1 MAVPMWSPAALQAN
15 MIWAPGLLTMFWY
28 DKRVI
33 VDGSNA
39 PLPSK
44 ISDKNTSGR
53 WVKLVWKIQIKEQI
67 NEKVMMYGTVWLLE
81 NSPYPDKYTT
91 TVM

>member
-1 MAVPMWSPAALQAN
+1 
-15 MIWAPGLLTMFWY
+15 MFWH

-53 WVKLVWKIQIKEQI
+53 RVKLVWKIQIKEQI
-67 NEKVMMYGTVWLLE
+67 NEKGMKYGTVWLLE
-81 NSPYPDKYTT
+81 KSPYPNIYTI